1 MTIIQPAPTTTT
13 NRSTISGMMQSSTS
27 NSMRFSTQA
36 QILEKML
43 LRKVSDRNA
52 LYKSITRH
60 NQTQGLAVILILC
73 VRPKVVTSSQTVQSA
88 GTTSTFN
95 SHESKKLD
103 PIEELQIIQRVR
115 QLFEED
121 DVLLD
126 HQFSVVKYDD
136 HRIFIL
142 CDDPVIAM
150 ERMLRAKKIVNE
162 EFASSQTA
170 SITIRGG
177 CEFGGIFELQGD
189 YFGDPVNTASKLG
202 DDTAEPNE
210 LLVSFGGDEARY
222 IKKMKHHAT
231 FELGRVEVSGVAID
245 FYYMEEKET
254 RQSPFS
260 RLVSCCIPNDR
271 HRRSLIVKK
280 EEPAAAGKTDGGSKS
295 KTSSNKN
302 DSNNITTRSSQ
313 IIKES
318 CCEANPES
326 CETLGAEWKELI
338 MLQSD
343 LSGFTRLTKKYGI
356 LHFMTLIMNCRK
368 IFEDQLRA
376 SDGELLKY
384 DGDNII
390 CRFPSSKVAI
400 RCVLEVYRDIA
411 EYNKDKEVDFQIR
424 CKIGMAKGKVLVSSH
439 GDIMGDGWEDCCTL
453 SEEMAKI
460 GEILITEEI
469 KNDLKGIAV
478 DCKFEPRPGTED
490 MVPHYNLTLS

>member
-1 MTIIQPAPTTTT
+1 MTIIQPEPTTT
-13 NRSTISGMMQSSTS
+13 NRATINGRQNGNSK
-27 NSMRFSTQA
+27 SMRFSTQA

-52 LYKSITRH
+52 LYKSITRN
-60 NQTQGLAVILILC
+60 NQTQGLAVILILR
-73 VRPKVVTSSQTVQSA
+73 VRPKVLTSSQTVQTI

-95 SHESKKLD
+95 SHESKRLD
-103 PIEELQIIQRVR
+103 PIEELHIIQRVR

-150 ERMLRAKKIVNE
+150 ERMLRARKIVND

-177 CEFGGIFELQGD
+177 CESGGIFELQGD
-189 YFGDPVNTASKLG
+189 YFGAPVNTASKLG

-210 LLVSFGGDEARY
+210 LLVSFDGDEARC
-222 IKKMKHHAT
+222 IKKMKHRAT
-231 FELGRVEVSGVAID
+231 FELGRVEVSGVVID
-245 FYYMEEKET
+245 FYYMEEKEP

-260 RLVSCCIPNDR
+260 KLLSCCIPNDR
-271 HRRSLIVKK
+271 SRGSLNVEKQ
-280 EEPAAAGKTDGGSKS
+280 EPDGGGKD
-295 KTSSNKN
+295 

-313 IIKES
+313 IVKEP
-318 CCEANPES
+318 CEKHPES

-368 IFEDQLRA
+368 IFEHQLNA
-376 SDGELLKY
+376 CDGEVLKY

-390 CRFPSSKVAI
+390 CRFPCSKVAI
-400 RCVLEVYRDIA
+400 SCVLEIYRDIE
-411 EYNKDKEVDFQIR
+411 EYNKDKEEDFQIR
-424 CKIGMAKGKVLVSSH
+424 CKIGMAKGIVLVSSQ

-453 SEEMAKI
+453 SEEMAKV

-478 DCKFEPRPGTED
+478 DCKFEPRPETED
-490 MVPHYNLTLS
+490 MAPHYNLTLS

>member
-1 MTIIQPAPTTTT
+1 M
-13 NRSTISGMMQSSTS
+13 RKSSTS
-27 NSMRFSTQA
+27 NPNSMRFSSSSQQA

-43 LRKVSDRNA
+43 LRKVSDRGA
-52 LYKSITRH
+52 LYTSITRH
-60 NQTQGLAVILILC
+60 NQTQGLAVILILR
-73 VRPKVVTSSQTVQSA
+73 VRPKVVTSSQTVQST

-150 ERMLRAKKIVNE
+150 KRMLRAKKIVNE

-231 FELGRVEVSGVAID
+231 FELGRVEVSGVEIE
-245 FYYMEEKET
+245 FYYMEEKT
-254 RQSPFS
+254 RKSS
-260 RLVSCCIPNDR
+260 TLRSLMSCCGIPNDR
-271 HRRSLIVKK
+271 NPSSSLIVNKN
-280 EEPAAAGKTDGGSKS
+280 EEPGAGKKTDSSKS
-295 KTSSNKN
+295 NSSNN
-302 DSNNITTRSSQ
+302 DDNNNITTRSSQ

-318 CCEANPES
+318 CETNPES

-368 IFEDQLRA
+368 IFEAQLRA

-390 CRFPSSKVAI
+390 CRFPCSKVAI
-400 RCVLEVYRDIA
+400 SCVLEVYRDIA
-411 EYNKDKEVDFQIR
+411 EYNKDKELDFQIR
-424 CKIGMAKGKVLVSSH
+424 CKIGMAKGKVLVSSD

-469 KNDLKGIAV
+469 KNDLNGIAV
-478 DCKFEPRPGTED
+478 DCEFEPRPETED
-490 MVPHYNLTLS
+490 MAPHYNLTLS